1 MPRGRAV
8 AEDRNPLQEG
18 IRFKGVRKR
27 PSGKYAAEIRDPV
40 KKNRIWLGTFDSA
53 EAAARAYD
61 AAARSFR
68 GPKARTNFPLDLVPD
83 RSLGSAELEAAAA
96 AAAAVRPACSSLSST
111 LESFSA
117 PRALNHLRGSS
128 SSSGS
133 DLMQVDQR
141 APVRPPPPPPPADDC
156 HSECDSSSSV
166 VADGIDDQCITAIS
180 SKPTTLRFDLNL
192 PPPMDHDGADPDA
205 DDLRATALCL

>member
-1 MPRGRAV
+1 MPRVRA
-8 AEDRNPLQEG
+8 AADDRIPLQEG

-27 PSGKYAAEIRDPV
+27 PSGKYAAEIHDPV
-40 KKNRIWLGTFDSA
+40 KKTRLWLGTFDSA

-83 RSLGSAELEAAAA
+83 SGPDRSLASAELEAAAA
-96 AAAAVRPACSSLSST
+96 AARPACSSLSST
-111 LESFSA
+111 VESFSA
-117 PRALNHLRGSS
+117 PRALNHRGGSS

-133 DLMQVDQR
+133 ILLQVVPR
-141 APVRPPPPPPPADDC
+141 APVRPPPADDC

-166 VADGIDDQCITAIS
+166 VADDIDDQCITAIS
-180 SKPTTLRFDLNL
+180 SKPTALRFDLNL
-192 PPPMDHDGADPDA
+192 PPPMDHDGADLDA
-205 DDLRATALCL
+205 EDLRATALCL